1 MTNLTE
7 AWLRVHHQLDD
18 ELKIVIFFPVKKKNF
33 INIDLKHLM
42 FTDFFIMLSSLFN
55 SLMQKVKKEYLNC
68 LVLEQIPI
76 ILFKSEDLVI

>member
-1 MTNLTE
+1 MFALTE

-55 SLMQKVKKEYLNC
+55 SLMQKVKKEYL
-68 LVLEQIPI
+68 VLERIPI

>member
-7 AWLRVHHQLDD
+7 AWLRVQHQLDD

-33 INIDLKHLM
+33 INIDLKHFM

-55 SLMQKVKKEYLNC
+55 SLMQKVKKEYL
-68 LVLEQIPI
+68 VLERIPI